1 MKKLYINPDSKKL
14 ISVLSNNLPQSILLT
29 GNSGVGLSTIAYSI
43 ADENNTKPFYILP
56 EKDEKIDIEKGIISI
71 ETMRQL
77 YENTRSKSQKKQIY
91 IIDYA
96 DRMTHQAQNA
106 FLKLLEEPNEN
117 TYFILVCHDT
127 SRLLPT
133 IISRVEQISIKN
145 ITAKQS
151 EELLSDLK
159 IVDKLKHDQLLFMT
173 SGLPA
178 EMLRLINDEEYF
190 AKRSLV
196 IRDARELIRGSQY
209 DKLKV
214 VQRYKDNREI
224 VQQLLLD
231 MIKILKSSI
240 SSKPQTEA
248 LIKLDSIIKALDQ
261 LNANC
266 NIRLVLANLVV

>member
-29 GNSGVGLSTIAYSI
+29 GNSGVGLSTIADSI
-43 ADENNTKPFYILP
+43 ADENNTKPFCILP

-133 IISRVEQISIKN
+133 IISRVKQISIKN

-151 EELLSDLK
+151 EELLSDLQ
-159 IVDKLKHDQLLFMT
+159 IVDKLKHDQLLFMA

-178 EMLRLINDEEYF
+178 EMLRLINDEAYF

-196 IRDARELIRGSQY
+196 IRDARELIRGNQY

-214 VQRYKDNREI
+214 IQKYKDNREV